1 MSIPNQPSHSKSAI
15 RYLKSAINMIGCLSG
30 LFGVTFP
37 NHPINRHMIANNAS
51 MKLGLIMFQE
61 FYSDSA
67 WVRCWWWPPVLWC
80 SPNSAFYRDWLSWI
94 HLSFYFGLFARTWT
108 WHLENLN
115 QCYIASRSDWLLS
128 SVSSTHGWLIIGS
141 VEILL
146 PQFYWI
152 KEYLTNMTNILLPS

>member
-1 MSIPNQPSHSKSAI
+1 
-15 RYLKSAINMIGCLSG
+15 MIGCLSG

-37 NHPINRHMIANNAS
+37 NHPINRHMISINAS

-94 HLSFYFGLFARTWT
+94 HLSFLFRSVCSDLDLTSWKSLSMLYCFQERLTA
-108 WHLENLN
+108 E
-115 QCYIASRSDWLLS
+115 QCLLHPWMTDNRVSKKFATTVLLDKRIFDKYDKYSAPILSDQMM
-128 SVSSTHGWLIIGS
+128 VPCG
-141 VEILL
+141 
-146 PQFYWI
+146 
-152 KEYLTNMTNILLPS
+152 